1 MSRISL
7 DTRPTPGELLALVQ
21 AGHQVAFE
29 QWSVGEMSGW
39 IWATNPYGRD
49 CCCVDVTAA
58 GCESILRAV
67 AEDSHE
73 REW

>member
-7 DTRPTPGELLALVQ
+7 ESRPTSSELLALVQ
-21 AGHQVAFE
+21 AGYQVAFE

-49 CCCVDVTAA
+49 CCCVDVTAM
-58 GCESILRAV
+58 GCERILQAV
-67 AEDSHE
+67 ANDTHDS
-73 REW
+73 EW